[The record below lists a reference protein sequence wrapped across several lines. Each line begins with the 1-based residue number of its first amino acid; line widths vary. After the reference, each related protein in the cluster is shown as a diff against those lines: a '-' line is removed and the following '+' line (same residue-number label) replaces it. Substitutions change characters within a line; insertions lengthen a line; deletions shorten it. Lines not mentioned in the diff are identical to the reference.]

1 MDILKNLNNILIQI
15 KNISNKKNVNVIA
28 ISKTFNLNYI
38 RPILDSGHIHFG
50 ENRVNEALLKW
61 SNEKKI
67 NANIK
72 IHLVGKLQSN
82 KIKDAL
88 QIFSYIHSLD
98 TEKLALLLDKEEK
111 KNIIKLK
118 YFIQVNLGN
127 EVQKSGVTLNKLT
140 EFISFC
146 RINTSLDIVGLMCIP
161 PLNENSSECFK
172 MLKNLAEKNNFSELS
187 MGMSGDYLSAVQ
199 NGSTFVRIG
208 SDIFGD
214 RTN

>member
-1 MDILKNLNNILIQI
+1 MDILKNLNNILIEI
-15 KNISNKKNVNVIA
+15 KNISNEKKVNLIA
-28 ISKTFNLNYI
+28 ISKTFNLDYI

-67 NANIK
+67 NPNIK

-111 KNIIKLK
+111 KNNIKVK
-118 YFIQVNLGN
+118 YFIQVNFGN
-127 EVQKSGVTLNKLT
+127 EVQKSGVSLNKLT

-161 PLNENSSECFK
+161 PLNENASECFK
-172 MLKNLAEKNNFSELS
+172 VLKNLAVKNSFSELS

-208 SDIFGD
+208 SAIFGD

>member
-15 KNISNKKNVNVIA
+15 KNISNKKNVNLIA
-28 ISKTFNLNYI
+28 ISKTFNLDYI

-67 NANIK
+67 NSNIK

-88 QIFSYIHSLD
+88 EIFSYIHSLD

-111 KNIIKLK
+111 KNNIKVK
-118 YFIQVNLGN
+118 YFIQVNFGN
-127 EVQKSGVTLNKLT
+127 EVQKSGVPLEKLT

-161 PLNENSSECFK
+161 PLNKNHSECFK
-172 MLKNLAEKNNFSELS
+172 MLKNLAEKNSFSDLS

-208 SDIFGD
+208 SAIFGD

>member
-1 MDILKNLNNILIQI
+1 MDILKNFNNILVQI
-15 KNISNKKNVNVIA
+15 KNISNEKKVNLIA
-28 ISKTFNLNYI
+28 ISKTFNLDYI

-67 NANIK
+67 NPNIK

-111 KNIIKLK
+111 KNNIKVK
-118 YFIQVNLGN
+118 YFIQVNFGN
-127 EVQKSGVTLNKLT
+127 EVQKSGVSLNKLT

-161 PLNENSSECFK
+161 PLNENASECFEV
-172 MLKNLAEKNNFSELS
+172 LKNLAVKNSFSELS

-208 SDIFGD
+208 SAIFGD

>member
-1 MDILKNLNNILIQI
+1 MDILKNFNNILIQI
-15 KNISNKKNVNVIA
+15 KKNSNEKIVNLIA
-28 ISKTFNLNYI
+28 ISKTFDLDYI

-50 ENRVNEALLKW
+50 ENRVNEALSKW

-67 NANIK
+67 NPNIK

-98 TEKLALLLDKEEK
+98 SEKLALLLDKEEK
-111 KNIIKLK
+111 KINIKVK
-118 YFIQVNLGN
+118 YFIQVNFGN
-127 EVQKSGVTLNKLT
+127 EVQKSGISLEKLT

-146 RINTSLDIVGLMCIP
+146 RINTSLDIIGLMCIP
-161 PLNENSSECFK
+161 PLNENASECFK
-172 MLKNLAEKNNFSELS
+172 ALKKLAVKNSFSELS
-187 MGMSGDYLSAVQ
+187 MGMSGDYLSAIQ

-208 SDIFGD
+208 SAIFGD

>member
-1 MDILKNLNNILIQI
+1 MDILKNFNNILVQI
-15 KNISNKKNVNVIA
+15 KNISNEKKVNLIA
-28 ISKTFNLNYI
+28 ISKTFNLDYI
-38 RPILDSGHIHFG
+38 RPILDSGHVHFG

-67 NANIK
+67 NPNIK

-111 KNIIKLK
+111 KNNIRVK
-118 YFIQVNLGN
+118 YFIQVNFGN
-127 EVQKSGVTLNKLT
+127 EVQNSGVSLNKLT

-161 PLNENSSECFK
+161 PLNENTSECFK
-172 MLKNLAEKNNFSELS
+172 VLKNLAVKNSFSELS

-208 SDIFGD
+208 SAIFGD

>member
-15 KNISNKKNVNVIA
+15 KNISNEKKVNLIA
-28 ISKTFNLNYI
+28 ISKTFNLDYI

-67 NANIK
+67 NSNIK

-111 KNIIKLK
+111 KNNIKVK
-118 YFIQVNLGN
+118 YFIQVNFGN
-127 EVQKSGVTLNKLT
+127 EVQKSGVSLDKLT

-161 PLNENSSECFK
+161 PLNEKASECFK
-172 MLKNLAEKNNFSELS
+172 ALKKLAVKNSFSELS

-208 SDIFGD
+208 SAIFGD

>member
-15 KNISNKKNVNVIA
+15 KNISNEKKVNLIA
-28 ISKTFNLNYI
+28 ISKTFNLDYI

-61 SNEKKI
+61 SNQKKI
-67 NANIK
+67 NPNIK

-111 KNIIKLK
+111 KNNIKVK
-118 YFIQVNLGN
+118 YFIQVNFGN
-127 EVQKSGVTLNKLT
+127 EVQKSGVSLNKLT

-161 PLNENSSECFK
+161 PLNENASECFK
-172 MLKNLAEKNNFSELS
+172 VLKNLAVINSFSELS

-208 SDIFGD
+208 SAIFGD

>member
-15 KNISNKKNVNVIA
+15 KNISNEKKVNLIA
-28 ISKTFNLNYI
+28 ISKTFNLDYI

-67 NANIK
+67 NSNIK

-111 KNIIKLK
+111 KNNIKVK
-118 YFIQVNLGN
+118 YFIQVNFGN
-127 EVQKSGVTLNKLT
+127 EVQKSGVSLEKLT

-161 PLNENSSECFK
+161 PLNENVSECFK
-172 MLKNLAEKNNFSELS
+172 VLKNLAVKNSFPELS

-208 SDIFGD
+208 SAIFGD

>member
-15 KNISNKKNVNVIA
+15 KNISNEKKVNLIA
-28 ISKTFNLNYI
+28 ISKTFNLDYI

-67 NANIK
+67 NSNLK

-111 KNIIKLK
+111 KNNIKVK
-118 YFIQVNLGN
+118 YFIQVNFGN
-127 EVQKSGVTLNKLT
+127 EVQKSGVSLDKLT

-146 RINTSLDIVGLMCIP
+146 RINTSLDIIGLMCIP
-161 PLNENSSECFK
+161 PLNEKASECFK
-172 MLKNLAEKNNFSELS
+172 ALKKLAVKNSFSELS

-208 SDIFGD
+208 SAIFGN

>member
-15 KNISNKKNVNVIA
+15 KNISNEKKVNLIA
-28 ISKTFNLNYI
+28 ISKTFNLDYI

-67 NANIK
+67 NSNLK

-111 KNIIKLK
+111 
-118 YFIQVNLGN
+118 
-127 EVQKSGVTLNKLT
+127 EVKEVT

-161 PLNENSSECFK
+161 PLNENASECFK
-172 MLKNLAEKNNFSELS
+172 VLKNLAEKNSFSELS

-208 SDIFGD
+208 SAIFGD

>member
-15 KNISNKKNVNVIA
+15 KNISNKKNVNLIA
-28 ISKTFNLNYI
+28 ISKTFNLDYI

-67 NANIK
+67 NSNIK

-88 QIFSYIHSLD
+88 EIFSYIHSLD

-111 KNIIKLK
+111 KNNIKVK
-118 YFIQVNLGN
+118 YFIQVNFGN
-127 EVQKSGVTLNKLT
+127 EVQKSGVSLEKLT

-161 PLNENSSECFK
+161 PLNKNHSECFK
-172 MLKNLAEKNNFSELS
+172 MLKNLAEKNSFSELS

-208 SDIFGD
+208 SAIFGD

>member
-1 MDILKNLNNILIQI
+1 M
-15 KNISNKKNVNVIA
+15 
-28 ISKTFNLNYI
+28 
-38 RPILDSGHIHFG
+38 HFG
-50 ENRVNEALLKW
+50 ENRVKEALLKW
-61 SNEKKI
+61 SNEKKKNPNI
-67 NANIK
+67 N

-111 KNIIKLK
+111 KNNIKVK
-118 YFIQVNLGN
+118 YFIQVNFGN
-127 EVQKSGVTLNKLT
+127 EIQKSGITINKLA

-146 RINTSLDIVGLMCIP
+146 RTNTSLDVVGLMCIP
-161 PLNENSSECFK
+161 PLNKNSSECFK
-172 MLKNLAEKNNFSELS
+172 ILKNIAENNNFSELS
-187 MGMSGDYLSAVQ
+187 MGMSSDYLSAVE

-208 SDIFGD
+208 SAIFGD

>member
-1 MDILKNLNNILIQI
+1 MDILKNLNNILIEI
-15 KNISNKKNVNVIA
+15 KNISNKKNVNLIA
-28 ISKTFNLNYI
+28 ISKTFNLDYI

-50 ENRVNEALLKW
+50 ENRVSEALLKW

-67 NANIK
+67 NSNIK

-111 KNIIKLK
+111 KNNIKVK
-118 YFIQVNLGN
+118 YFIQVNFGN
-127 EVQKSGVTLNKLT
+127 EVQKSGVSLEKLT

-161 PLNENSSECFK
+161 PLNENASECFK
-172 MLKNLAEKNNFSELS
+172 VLKNLAEKNSFSELS

-208 SDIFGD
+208 SAIFGD

>member
-1 MDILKNLNNILIQI
+1 MDILKNFNNILVQI
-15 KNISNKKNVNVIA
+15 KNISNEKKVNLIA
-28 ISKTFNLNYI
+28 ISKTFNLDYI

-67 NANIK
+67 NPNIK

-111 KNIIKLK
+111 KN
-118 YFIQVNLGN
+118 YY
-127 EVQKSGVTLNKLT
+127 
-140 EFISFC
+140 
-146 RINTSLDIVGLMCIP
+146 D
-161 PLNENSSECFK
+161 
-172 MLKNLAEKNNFSELS
+172 
-187 MGMSGDYLSAVQ
+187 
-199 NGSTFVRIG
+199 
-208 SDIFGD
+208 
-214 RTN
+214 

>member
-15 KNISNKKNVNVIA
+15 KNISNEKKVNLIA
-28 ISKTFNLNYI
+28 ISKTFNLDYI

-67 NANIK
+67 NSNIK

-111 KNIIKLK
+111 KNNIKVK
-118 YFIQVNLGN
+118 YFIQVNFGN
-127 EVQKSGVTLNKLT
+127 EVQKSGVSLEKLT

-146 RINTSLDIVGLMCIP
+146 RINTSLDIIGLMCIP
-161 PLNENSSECFK
+161 PLNENASECFK
-172 MLKNLAEKNNFSELS
+172 ALKKLSVKNSFSELS

-208 SDIFGD
+208 SAIFGD

>member
-15 KNISNKKNVNVIA
+15 KNISNEKKVNLIA
-28 ISKTFNLNYI
+28 ISKTFNLDYI

-67 NANIK
+67 NSNIK

-111 KNIIKLK
+111 KNNIKVK
-118 YFIQVNLGN
+118 YFIQVNFGN
-127 EVQKSGVTLNKLT
+127 EVQKSGVSLEKLT
-140 EFISFC
+140 GFISFC
-146 RINTSLDIVGLMCIP
+146 RINTSLNIVGLMCIP
-161 PLNENSSECFK
+161 PLNENASECFK
-172 MLKNLAEKNNFSELS
+172 VLKSLAVKNSFSELS
-187 MGMSGDYLSAVQ
+187 MGMSGDYLIAVQ

-208 SDIFGD
+208 SAIFGD

>member
-1 MDILKNLNNILIQI
+1 MDILKNLNNILIEI
-15 KNISNKKNVNVIA
+15 KNISNKKNVNLIA
-28 ISKTFNLNYI
+28 ISKTFNLDYI
-38 RPILDSGHIHFG
+38 RPIIDSGHIHFG

-67 NANIK
+67 NSNIK

-111 KNIIKLK
+111 KNNIKVK
-118 YFIQVNLGN
+118 YFIQVNFGN
-127 EVQKSGVTLNKLT
+127 EVQKSGVSLEKLT

-161 PLNENSSECFK
+161 PLNENASECFK
-172 MLKNLAEKNNFSELS
+172 VLKNLAVENSFSELS

-208 SDIFGD
+208 SAIFGD

>member
-15 KNISNKKNVNVIA
+15 KNISNEKKVNLIA
-28 ISKTFNLNYI
+28 ISKTFNLDYI

-67 NANIK
+67 NSNIK

-111 KNIIKLK
+111 KNNIKVK
-118 YFIQVNLGN
+118 YFIQVNFGN
-127 EVQKSGVTLNKLT
+127 EVQKSGVSLNKLT

-161 PLNENSSECFK
+161 PLNENASECFEV
-172 MLKNLAEKNNFSELS
+172 LKNLAVKNSFSELS

-208 SDIFGD
+208 SAIFGD

>member
-1 MDILKNLNNILIQI
+1 MDILKNFNNILVQI
-15 KNISNKKNVNVIA
+15 KNISNEKKVNLIA
-28 ISKTFNLNYI
+28 ISKTFNLDYI

-67 NANIK
+67 NPNIK

-111 KNIIKLK
+111 KNNIKVK
-118 YFIQVNLGN
+118 YFIQVNFGN
-127 EVQKSGVTLNKLT
+127 EVQKSGVSLNKLT

-161 PLNENSSECFK
+161 PLNENASEYFK
-172 MLKNLAEKNNFSELS
+172 VLKNLAVKNSFSELS

-208 SDIFGD
+208 SAIFGD

>member
-15 KNISNKKNVNVIA
+15 KNISNEKKVNLIA
-28 ISKTFNLNYI
+28 ISKTFNLDYI

-67 NANIK
+67 NPNIK

-111 KNIIKLK
+111 KNNIKVK
-118 YFIQVNLGN
+118 YFIQVNFGN
-127 EVQKSGVTLNKLT
+127 EVQKSGVSLEKLT

-161 PLNENSSECFK
+161 PMHENANKFFLE
-172 MLKNLAEKNNFSELS
+172 LKTMAIINNLSELS
-187 MGMSGDYLSAVQ
+187 MGMSEDFKEAINCGATYI
-199 NGSTFVRIG
+199 RIG
-208 SDIFGD
+208 SAIFAKK
-214 RTN
+214 TN

>member
-1 MDILKNLNNILIQI
+1 MDILKNFNNILVQI
-15 KNISNKKNVNVIA
+15 KNISNEKKVNLIA
-28 ISKTFNLNYI
+28 ISKTFNLDYI
-38 RPILDSGHIHFG
+38 RPILDSGHVHFG

-67 NANIK
+67 NPNIK

-111 KNIIKLK
+111 KNNIRVK
-118 YFIQVNLGN
+118 YFIQVNFGN
-127 EVQKSGVTLNKLT
+127 EVQKSGVSLNKLT

-161 PLNENSSECFK
+161 PLNENTSECFK
-172 MLKNLAEKNNFSELS
+172 VLKNLAVKNSFSELS

-208 SDIFGD
+208 SAIFGD

>member
-15 KNISNKKNVNVIA
+15 KNISNEKKVNLIA
-28 ISKTFNLNYI
+28 ISKTFNLDYI

-67 NANIK
+67 NPNIK

-111 KNIIKLK
+111 KNNIKVK
-118 YFIQVNLGN
+118 YFIQVNFGN
-127 EVQKSGVTLNKLT
+127 EVQKSGVSLNKLT
-140 EFISFC
+140 EFILFC
-146 RINTSLDIVGLMCIP
+146 KINTSLDIVGLMCIP
-161 PLNENSSECFK
+161 PLNENASECFEV
-172 MLKNLAEKNNFSELS
+172 LKNLAVKNSFSELS

-208 SDIFGD
+208 SAIFGD

>member
-1 MDILKNLNNILIQI
+1 MDILKRLNNILIQI

-28 ISKTFNLNYI
+28 VSKTFDLNYI
-38 RPILDSGHIHFG
+38 RPILDSGHMHFG
-50 ENRVNEALLKW
+50 ENRVKEALLKW
-61 SNEKKI
+61 SNEKKKNPNI
-67 NANIK
+67 N

-111 KNIIKLK
+111 KNNIKVK
-118 YFIQVNLGN
+118 YFIQVNFGN
-127 EVQKSGVTLNKLT
+127 EIQKSGITINKLA

-146 RINTSLDIVGLMCIP
+146 RTNTSLDVVGLMCIP
-161 PLNENSSECFK
+161 PLNKNSSECFK
-172 MLKNLAEKNNFSELS
+172 ILKNIAENNNFSELS
-187 MGMSGDYLSAVQ
+187 MGMSSDYLSAVE

-208 SDIFGD
+208 SAIFGD

>member
-15 KNISNKKNVNVIA
+15 KNISNEKKVNLIA
-28 ISKTFNLNYI
+28 ISKTFNLDYI

-67 NANIK
+67 NSNIK

-111 KNIIKLK
+111 KNNIKVK
-118 YFIQVNLGN
+118 YFIQVNFGN
-127 EVQKSGVTLNKLT
+127 EVQKSGVSLDKLT

-146 RINTSLDIVGLMCIP
+146 RINTSLDIIGLMCIP
-161 PLNENSSECFK
+161 PLNEKASECFK
-172 MLKNLAEKNNFSELS
+172 ALKKLAVKNSFSELS

-208 SDIFGD
+208 SAIFGN

>member
-1 MDILKNLNNILIQI
+1 MDILKNFNNILVQI
-15 KNISNKKNVNVIA
+15 KNISNEKKVNLIA
-28 ISKTFNLNYI
+28 ISKTFNLDYI

-67 NANIK
+67 NPNIK

-111 KNIIKLK
+111 KNNIKVK
-118 YFIQVNLGN
+118 YFIQVNFGN
-127 EVQKSGVTLNKLT
+127 EVQKSGVSLNKLT

-161 PLNENSSECFK
+161 PLNENASEYFK
-172 MLKNLAEKNNFSELS
+172 VLKNLAVKNSFSELS

-208 SDIFGD
+208 SAIFGD
-214 RTN
+214 RAN

>member
-15 KNISNKKNVNVIA
+15 KNISNEKKVNLIA
-28 ISKTFNLNYI
+28 ISKTFNLDYI

-67 NANIK
+67 NSNIK

-82 KIKDAL
+82 KINDAL

-111 KNIIKLK
+111 KNNIKVK
-118 YFIQVNLGN
+118 YFIQVNFGN
-127 EVQKSGVTLNKLT
+127 EVQKSGVSLEKLT

-161 PLNENSSECFK
+161 PLNENASECFEV
-172 MLKNLAEKNNFSELS
+172 LKNLAVKNSFSELS

-208 SDIFGD
+208 SAIFGD

>member
-1 MDILKNLNNILIQI
+1 MDILKNFNNILVQI
-15 KNISNKKNVNVIA
+15 KNISNEKKVNLIA
-28 ISKTFNLNYI
+28 ISKTFNLDYI

-67 NANIK
+67 NPNIK

-111 KNIIKLK
+111 KNNIKVK
-118 YFIQVNLGN
+118 YFIQVNFGN
-127 EVQKSGVTLNKLT
+127 EVQKSGVSLNKLT
-140 EFISFC
+140 EFILFC
-146 RINTSLDIVGLMCIP
+146 KINTSLDIVGLMCIP
-161 PLNENSSECFK
+161 PLNENASECFEV
-172 MLKNLAEKNNFSELS
+172 LKNLAVKNSFSELS

-208 SDIFGD
+208 SAIFGD

>member
-1 MDILKNLNNILIQI
+1 MDILKNFNNILVQI
-15 KNISNKKNVNVIA
+15 KNISNEKKVNLIA
-28 ISKTFNLNYI
+28 ISKTFNLDYI

-67 NANIK
+67 NPNIK

-111 KNIIKLK
+111 KNNIKVK
-118 YFIQVNLGN
+118 YFIQVNFGN
-127 EVQKSGVTLNKLT
+127 EVQKSGVSLNKLT
-140 EFISFC
+140 EFILFC
-146 RINTSLDIVGLMCIP
+146 KINTSLDIVGLMCIP
-161 PLNENSSECFK
+161 PLNENASECFK
-172 MLKNLAEKNNFSELS
+172 VHKNLAVKNSFSELS

-208 SDIFGD
+208 SAIFGD

>member
-15 KNISNKKNVNVIA
+15 KNISNEKNVNLIA
-28 ISKTFNLNYI
+28 VSKTFNLNYI

-82 KIKDAL
+82 KIKEAL

-98 TEKLALLLDKEEK
+98 TEKLARLLDKEEK
-111 KNIIKLK
+111 KNNIKAK
-118 YFIQVNLGN
+118 YFIQVNFGN
-127 EVQKSGVTLNKLT
+127 EVQKSGVSLNKLT

-172 MLKNLAEKNNFSELS
+172 ILKDLAEKNNFSELS
-187 MGMSGDYLSAVQ
+187 MGMSGDYLRAVEY
-199 NGSTFVRIG
+199 GSTFVRIG
-208 SDIFGD
+208 SAIFGD